1 MANIAIKG
9 EQDGGVT
16 TNEFDFPFTLGDG
29 AADALGKGGKT
40 VTKNLTFTYTD
51 TDAQPTL
58 TVGK

>member
-1 MANIAIKG
+1 MAKVAIKG

-16 TNEFDFPFTLGDG
+16 TNEFDFPFTLGEG

-40 VTKNLTFTYTD
+40 VTKDLTFTYTD

-58 TVGK
+58 TVK